1 MFLVFVNDAVQAANE
16 LTIQQRL
23 SNLEKQFK
31 QPQTNRSNMADVV
44 IQIQTQQ
51 QQIAELKGVIEEQ
64 IHEINSLK
72 EKQKLLY
79 IDMDSRITT
88 LESNNTIPNAS
99 NLSNTDD
106 VTSDNSA
113 LANNTP
119 SINDNNQTMTVEVDE
134 GYNDGV
140 TTQSMAEP
148 VLSSDQDDYDIAFA
162 HLRAGRFLESA
173 RAFEDFIQK
182 YPDNELTDNA
192 YYWLGESYYVKRQ
205 YPQALAAF
213 QTLTD
218 KFPSSDKSADSLL
231 KIGYSY
237 YEMDDYANAEQNL
250 NKVISSF
257 PNSNLARLAKNRLL
271 QLQRDH

>member
-1 MFLVFVNDAVQAANE
+1 MKTKILISIILSVFVLNTVQAAKE
-16 LTIQQRL
+16 QTIQQRL
-23 SNLEKQFK
+23 SNLERQMK
-31 QPQTNRSNMADVV
+31 QPQDNRSNMADVV
-44 IQIQTQQ
+44 LQVQTLQ

-64 IHEINSLK
+64 IHQINSLK

-79 IDMDSRITT
+79 IDVDSRLTE
-88 LESNNTIPNAS
+88 LESNKN
-99 NLSNTDD
+99 NL
-106 VTSDNSA
+106 
-113 LANNTP
+113 NNTT
-119 SINDNNQTMTVEVDE
+119 NTNTTNTNNQPLTVEVDE
-134 GYNDGV
+134 GYNGGV
-140 TTQSMAEP
+140 TTQAIDEP
-148 VLSSDQDDYDIAFA
+148 VLSSDQDEYDIAFA

-173 RAFEDFIQK
+173 RAFESFIQK

-218 KFPSSDKSADSLL
+218 KFPASAKAADSLL

-237 YEMDDYANAEQNL
+237 YEMDDLVKAEENL
-250 NKVISSF
+250 QKVIDSY
-257 PNSNLARLAKNRLL
+257 PNSSLARLAKNRLR